1 MFIMTLCSCNDFATR
16 QGHYRQLLLF
26 PATISLILRH
36 TLSWVAARAPL
47 QAYAAR
53 DRNPS
58 AQRRANGEPQ
68 MNKSIYPRGH
78 YFSLI
83 TSRLTEV
90 WEVVALQVCV
100 GGLVGVQEAGGLLHG
115 LLLAALALVAP
126 AKGRRNSAAVFA
138 GGQGGCECTH
148 ARTHTGLTHNG
159 VVAGGWNEGANGA
172 PGKGKGN
179 NKAWLFEPDLT
190 PLQTV
195 RPILNLLMASFNIVF
210 QLAQA
215 DTHTHICT

>member
-126 AKGRRNSAAVFA
+126 AKGRRSSAAVFA

-148 ARTHTGLTHNG
+148 AHTPDSLTTG
-159 VVAGGWNEGANGA
+159 SWLGDETRA
-172 PGKGKGN
+172 PTERQAKVKGIIKHDISSQT
-179 NKAWLFEPDLT
+179 WLLS
-190 PLQTV
+190 
-195 RPILNLLMASFNIVF
+195 RR
-210 QLAQA
+210 
-215 DTHTHICT
+215 